1 MNVRD
6 LDINNRS
13 SWQGALDML
22 LALCG
27 EAADL
32 SFDCRDL
39 GGWKLPSVEI
49 RLDKPE
55 ELQLPETEQLPD
67 GSAVERWC
75 FGTVVLADAIPEE
88 LPADAAWLLRS
99 DGAASVT
106 YRAFKEAV
114 RVLQAVELPAEF
126 AWSSIP
132 LAPLCQDAAVMAE
145 KEQACYGLGAVHTLW
160 VRSDDDEVV
169 KAAVKKAGA
178 CGQIRMQNMATA
190 NTWVGGE
197 LREEDLLAKLK

>member
-1 MNVRD
+1 MSVRD
-6 LDINNRS
+6 LDVKNRS

-32 SFDCRDL
+32 SFDCRDM
-39 GGWKLPSVEI
+39 GGWKLPTVEI

-55 ELQLPETEQLPD
+55 ELTLPAVQQQGNMT
-67 GSAVERWC
+67 VERWR
-75 FGTVVLADAIPEE
+75 FGTVVLADDVPAALPE
-88 LPADAAWLLRS
+88 DAAWLLRP

-106 YRAFKEAV
+106 YRAFKEMI
-114 RVLQAVELPAEF
+114 RLLQAVELPAEF

-132 LAPLCQDAAVMAE
+132 LASLCQDAAILAE
-145 KEQACYGLGAVHTLW
+145 KEQACYTLGAVHTLW
-160 VRSDDDEVV
+160 VRNADDEAV

-178 CGQIRMQNMATA
+178 CGQIRMQNMVTA

-197 LREEDLLAKLK
+197 TYEKELLEKLK